1 MSYSLSSSKYAR
13 NQENIN
19 NIRDLNEE
27 RKEEIMRE
35 LQDEL
40 DNMKAKYKLEQR
52 DKNSQKLSDIK
63 SLDTLTNRDREQVG
77 YQNNKNYQE
86 EIESNRDILKKS
98 KFREEN
104 FNKNPEES
112 DPEIDHEEGYEYQ
125 DENQNYPEE
134 RQTIFFNR
142 NINDDDHNNDNY
154 QNQDQSQEKYENYNY
169 PHNDQSQD
177 YEKFPE
183 QEEPHYSYDNL
194 DKNENEYN
202 HENEH
207 QSNYIHISQIENK
220 IPSKNITS
228 YAHSHIDSIK
238 DLQSSK
244 RSNNNS
250 ELINFKRNV
259 TQSKMN
265 SKEGS
270 IANKDQFSQG
280 SQNVSN
286 YELFDK
292 AKENLLKIKSEL
304 DEMDQ
309 FDYRNRTP
317 GNNSV
322 IKQYS
327 NNQSR
332 IGEDRSKHLQK
343 EYDLDE
349 YLVQEE
355 KPKNLEEEISMSMS
369 IAYSIK
375 EDSQIMNQSQYRF
388 NAPYVSG
395 LSANLSPIQASQ
407 KENRE
412 KNLEIKRQM
421 NNYMPTPAS
430 THRYH
435 TARTV
440 NNQSVQGSSRMQNP
454 EQKQGNAASTGSI
467 VSNQSHLKR
476 APVGSAT
483 ATLEKD
489 RGRSP
494 NKTHIKNVHNP
505 YNRSKS
511 SSGEK
516 ETEKDR
522 KNSPYFKK

>member
-1 MSYSLSSSKYAR
+1 
-13 NQENIN
+13 
-19 NIRDLNEE
+19 
-27 RKEEIMRE
+27 
-35 LQDEL
+35 
-40 DNMKAKYKLEQR
+40 
-52 DKNSQKLSDIK
+52 
-63 SLDTLTNRDREQVG
+63 
-77 YQNNKNYQE
+77 
-86 EIESNRDILKKS
+86 
-98 KFREEN
+98 
-104 FNKNPEES
+104 
-112 DPEIDHEEGYEYQ
+112 
-125 DENQNYPEE
+125 
-134 RQTIFFNR
+134 
-142 NINDDDHNNDNY
+142 
-154 QNQDQSQEKYENYNY
+154 
-169 PHNDQSQD
+169 
-177 YEKFPE
+177 
-183 QEEPHYSYDNL
+183 
-194 DKNENEYN
+194 
-202 HENEH
+202 
-207 QSNYIHISQIENK
+207 
-220 IPSKNITS
+220 
-228 YAHSHIDSIK
+228 
-238 DLQSSK
+238 LQSSK

-259 TQSKMN
+259 TESKIN
-265 SKEGS
+265 SKEAS
-270 IANKDQFSQG
+270 IANKDQFSHG
-280 SQNVSN
+280 SHNASN

-332 IGEDRSKHLQK
+332 VGEDRSKHLQK

-421 NNYMPTPAS
+421 NNYIPTPAS
-430 THRYH
+430 THRYN

-440 NNQSVQGSSRMQNP
+440 NNQSVQGSSSSSRMQIP
-454 EQKQGNAASTGSI
+454 EQKQGNAAS
-467 VSNQSHLKR
+467 NQSNMKR
-476 APVGSAT
+476 APVGSGT

-511 SSGEK
+511 SSAEK
-516 ETEKDR
+516 EAEKDR

>member
-1 MSYSLSSSKYAR
+1 MSYNLSSSKYAR
-13 NQENIN
+13 NQE

-63 SLDTLTNRDREQVG
+63 SLDTLTNRDRDQVG
-77 YQNNKNYQE
+77 YQNNTNYQE

-98 KFREEN
+98 KFREQN
-104 FNKNPEES
+104 FQKNPEELS
-112 DPEIDHEEGYEYQ
+112 YDPEIDHEGGYEYQ
-125 DENQNYPEE
+125 DENENYPEE
-134 RQTIFFNR
+134 KQTFNR
-142 NINDDDHNNDNY
+142 NINDNDHD
-154 QNQDQSQEKYENYNY
+154 QDQSHEKYENYNY
-169 PHNDQSQD
+169 PHNDHSQD

-194 DKNENEYN
+194 DKNENEEN

-207 QSNYIHISQIENK
+207 QPNYIHISQIENK

-244 RSNNNS
+244 RSNNS

-259 TQSKMN
+259 TESKIN
-265 SKEGS
+265 SKEAS

-280 SQNVSN
+280 SNNVSN

-292 AKENLLKIKSEL
+292 AKENLLKIKNEL

-430 THRYH
+430 THRYN

-454 EQKQGNAASTGSI
+454 EQIQGNAA
-467 VSNQSHLKR
+467 SNQSHLKR
-476 APVGSAT
+476 APTMVGLAT
-483 ATLEKD
+483 TTLEKD

-494 NKTHIKNVHNP
+494 NKTYIKNVHNP